1 MITSEIKDR
10 VLSDFVLYPEGK
22 VINVP
27 DEALKYGI
35 DQSTFTSLLLY
46 YNRHCFIEAAGDFFG
61 LLRVIPT
68 VEAHDIVRLGG
79 FVAQEELLKAN
90 IQKLG
95 LEIDLLSKELASS
108 NLLEKAQR
116 IASIGKSIL
125 SFIDR
130 LVE

>member
-22 VINVP
+22 AISVP

-35 DQSTFTSLLLY
+35 DRPTFTSLLLY
-46 YNRHCFIEAAGDFFG
+46 YNRHCFIEAAGDFSG
-61 LLRVIPT
+61 ILRVIPT
-68 VEAHDIVRLGG
+68 VEAHDVLRLGG

-116 IASIGKSIL
+116 IASLGNSIL
-125 SFIDR
+125 SFLDR
-130 LVE
+130 IV